1 MPFSHQNHTKKLGI
15 NKMTVEN
22 VAQKLSIAKT
32 PVAVCIGNIQKL
44 NTLSNTLTTKDNVIK
59 NLLANV
65 PQKKWIELEWTEYFI
80 SKMAV
85 YVGATL
91 CKLNQLNIYLKTT
104 GDTPTYL
111 IKIPDSLPT
120 EAVKSLIDDIPNKLK
135 ELSQLKMGYIVLITP
150 ENATRAITQNFG
162 QFKNLYRDY
171 LLDNPF

>member
-1 MPFSHQNHTKKLGI
+1 
-15 NKMTVEN
+15 MTVEN
-22 VAQKLSIAKT
+22 VVQKITVAKT
-32 PVAVCIGNIQKL
+32 PVAVCIGDVQNLDTLFNILVKE
-44 NTLSNTLTTKDNVIK
+44 DNVI
-59 NLLANV
+59 NVLTNV